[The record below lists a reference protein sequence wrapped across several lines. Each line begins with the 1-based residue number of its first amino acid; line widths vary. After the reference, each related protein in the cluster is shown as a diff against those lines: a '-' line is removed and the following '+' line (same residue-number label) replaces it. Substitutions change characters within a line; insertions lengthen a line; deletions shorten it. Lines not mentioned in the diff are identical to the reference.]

1 MAKSS
6 KWSLGVMLT
15 QIALALYLTVTG
27 LFTLGLGGNRSSSE
41 LTRAVKALLNGD
53 LANVVVILLGVV
65 VLVCGIM
72 LILRFFWNPGT
83 LDGLFKLITLIAWIV
98 VTVVIDICGF
108 GSFPSIWQWILSVA
122 GNLLIIGALLV
133 VHD

>member
-41 LTRAVKALLNGD
+41 LTRAVKELLKGD

-108 GSFPSIWQWILSVA
+108 GSFHSIWEWILSVA

>member
-6 KWSLGVMLT
+6 KWSLGVVLT
-15 QIALALYLTVTG
+15 QVALALYLTVTG

-41 LTRAVKALLNGD
+41 LTRAVYKLLNGD

-108 GSFPSIWQWILSVA
+108 GSFQSIWEWILSVA

>member
-6 KWSLGVMLT
+6 KWSLGVVLT

-41 LTRAVKALLNGD
+41 LTRAVKELLKGD

-108 GSFPSIWQWILSVA
+108 GSFHSIWEWILSVA

>member
-6 KWSLGVMLT
+6 KWSLGVVLT
-15 QIALALYLTVTG
+15 QVALALYLTVTG

-41 LTRAVKALLNGD
+41 LTRAVHKLLNGD

-108 GSFPSIWQWILSVA
+108 GSFHSIWEWILSVA

>member
-15 QIALALYLTVTG
+15 QVALALYLTVTG

-83 LDGLFKLITLIAWIV
+83 LDGLFKLITLIVWIV
-98 VTVVIDICGF
+98 VTVVIDVCGF
-108 GSFPSIWQWILSVA
+108 GSFHSIWEWILSVA

>member
-15 QIALALYLTVTG
+15 QVALALYLTVTG

-108 GSFPSIWQWILSVA
+108 GSFPSILQWILSVA

>member
-1 MAKSS
+1 
-6 KWSLGVMLT
+6 MLT

-27 LFTLGLGGNRSSSE
+27 LFMLGLGGNSSSSE
-41 LTRAVKALLNGD
+41 LTKTVHKLLDGVLGGNF
-53 LANVVVILLGVV
+53 ANVVVILLGVV

-108 GSFPSIWQWILSVA
+108 GSFHSIWEWILSVA

>member
-1 MAKSS
+1 MARSS
-6 KWSLGVMLT
+6 KWSLGVVLT

-27 LFTLGLGGNRSSSE
+27 LFTLGLGGNRGSSE

-53 LANVVVILLGVV
+53 LANLVVILLGVV
-65 VLVCGIM
+65 VLVCGIL

-98 VTVVIDICGF
+98 VTVVIDVCGF
-108 GSFPSIWQWILSVA
+108 GSFHTMWEWILSVA
-122 GNLLIIGALLV
+122 GNLLIIGALLL

>member
-6 KWSLGVMLT
+6 KRGLGVLLT

-27 LFTLGLGGNRSSSE
+27 LFTLGLGGNHGSSE
-41 LTRAVKALLNGD
+41 INGAVHSLLKGD
-53 LANVVVILLGVV
+53 LANIVVILLGVV
-65 VLVCGIM
+65 VLVCGIL

-83 LDGLFKLITLIAWIV
+83 LDNLFKLITLIAWIV
-98 VTVVIDICGF
+98 ITVVIDICGF
-108 GSFPSIWQWILSVA
+108 NHFGSIWAWLLSVA
-122 GNLLIIGALLV
+122 ANLLIIGGLLV